1 MWNHLKSDLRTGP
14 VWNHALYLSILVH
27 RHIREAVKNRKAI
40 FLKGLKMMF
49 LYQTRLKIDQNGHII
64 DQKGL
69 KNVWKKA
76 KNGVFGP
83 KITSVKEKIR

>member
-1 MWNHLKSDLRTGP
+1 
-14 VWNHALYLSILVH
+14 
-27 RHIREAVKNRKAI
+27 
-40 FLKGLKMMF
+40 MMF